1 VTSKASRVF
10 TQNTNVSER
19 CDALVAERVRP
30 KIDVARRETEYQNRC
45 EGDAQLLAR
54 QYDIKFDFGVDVVNT
69 SISCAARG
77 HNVLLLASGKVAE
90 YAGRKINSIRPD
102 LFFNYVNFKDDAE
115 RF

>member
-1 VTSKASRVF
+1 M
-10 TQNTNVSER
+10 
-19 CDALVAERVRP
+19 
-30 KIDVARRETEYQNRC
+30 ARRETEYQNRC
-45 EGDAQLLAR
+45 DWDAKLLAR
-54 QYDIKFDFGVDVVNT
+54 QHDIKFNFGVAVINK

-77 HNVLLLASGKVAE
+77 LNVLLLASGKVAE